1 MSDLIA
7 RLEAASE
14 GSRALDWEIHVRNG
28 LDGVGM
34 HATHPAYT
42 TSLDAAL
49 TLAAGHAVD
58 VHAWPPTA
66 STRPG
71 EHYHAAAVV
80 RVIKN
85 GIVARVIRADGHTA
99 PLAICIAALRDKGA
113 AT

>member
-7 RLEAASE
+7 RLGAASE

-49 TLAAGHAVD
+49 TLVPDGWDWQVEGGT
-58 VHAWPPTA
+58 PPMCA
-66 STRPG
+66 MVSDNG
-71 EHYHAAAVV
+71 GKFLIQGDQEFYAYHKTSPA
-80 RVIKN
+80 
-85 GIVARVIRADGHTA
+85 
-99 PLAICIAALRDKGA
+99 LALCIASLKARAKGA